1 MFRDVTKGGKLMK
14 INDRD
19 QKKQLDASIERLFQ
33 GRITR
38 REFFR
43 RATAMGISAAALSD
57 ILGLHGKAF
66 AAEGPSPAV
75 LERIKKEG
83 GELAVYNWEEYIHP
97 DTIPNFEK
105 EFGVKVI
112 FDTYPG
118 NEHLLAK
125 LQAGGARYDVVFPT
139 HNFVPVHIGQGL
151 LEPLDLENIP
161 DLNNSMS
168 RFLDTSVDPGNK
180 YTVPYLWGMTALAHN
195 TKYTKGDP
203 NADSW
208 ALLFESGPERYS
220 GKLAFTDE
228 REEVIATALA
238 YLGYSVNSRN
248 KKELLEAGE
257 LLIKTKP
264 HVKAFYPGADETKAL
279 IIEDIIVGH
288 EWNGEVVKAHRKNP
302 NVEWLLPK
310 EGGTAWFDNMAIV
323 KGAPHKFTAE
333 TFINYMLRPE
343 VASANSDE
351 GGYATANKKAVE
363 KIVSA
368 EMAQNP
374 AIYPTAKELAR
385 LEFLAVLP
393 DDILPVYDDIW
404 TRLLGA

>member
-1 MFRDVTKGGKLMK
+1 MK
-14 INDRD
+14 INDRE
-19 QKKQLDASIERLFQ
+19 QKKKLDTSVEGLFQ
-33 GRITR
+33 ARLTR

-43 RATAMGISAAALSD
+43 RATALGISAAVLTD
-57 ILGLHGKAF
+57 ILGLHKKAF
-66 AAEGPSPAV
+66 AAAGPSGAV
-75 LERIKKEG
+75 LEKIKQEG
-83 GELAVYNWEEYIHP
+83 GKLAVYNWEEYIHP
-97 DTIPNFEK
+97 DTIPNFEE

-139 HNFVPVHIGQGL
+139 HNFVPIHIGQGL
-151 LEPLDLENIP
+151 LEPLNLENIP
-161 DLNNSMS
+161 DLNNSMP

-180 YTVPYLWGMTALAHN
+180 YTAPYLWGMTALAHN

-208 ALLFESGPERYS
+208 ALMFESGPERYS

-257 LLIKTKP
+257 VLIKTKP

-279 IIEDIIVGH
+279 ITEDIIVGH
-288 EWNGEVVKAHRKNP
+288 EWNGEVVKANRKNP
-302 NVEWLLPK
+302 DVEWLLPK
-310 EGGTAWFDNMAIV
+310 EGGTAWFDCMAIV

-343 VASANSDE
+343 VAAANSDE

-363 KIVSA
+363 KFVSP
-368 EMAQNP
+368 EMANNP
-374 AIYPTAKELAR
+374 AIYPTAKELSR

>member
-1 MFRDVTKGGKLMK
+1 MK

-19 QKKQLDASIERLFQ
+19 QKKKLDASVEGLFE

-38 REFFR
+38 REFAR
-43 RATAMGISAAALSD
+43 RATAVGISAAVLSD

-66 AAEGPSPAV
+66 AAEGPSAAV
-75 LERIKKEG
+75 LEKIKKEG
-83 GELAVYNWEEYIHP
+83 GELAIYNWEEYIHP
-97 DTIPNFEK
+97 DTIPNFEE
-105 EFGVKVI
+105 EFGVRVT
-112 FDTYPG
+112 FDTFPG

-139 HNFVPVHIGQGL
+139 HNFVPIHIGQGL

-161 DLNNSMS
+161 DLGNSMS
-168 RFLDTSVDPGNK
+168 RFLDTSFDPGNK
-180 YTVPYLWGMTALAHN
+180 YSVPYLWGMTALAHN

-208 ALLFESGPERYS
+208 ALMFESGPERYS

-238 YLGYSVNSRN
+238 YLGYSINSRN

-257 LLIKTKP
+257 LLIETKP
-264 HVKAFYPGADETKAL
+264 HVKAFYPGADMTKAL
-279 IIEDIIVGH
+279 ITEDIIVGH

-302 NVEWLLPK
+302 DVEWLLPK

-351 GGYATANKKAVE
+351 GGYATANQKAVE
-363 KIVSA
+363 TVVSA
-368 EMAQNP
+368 EMSGNP

>member
-1 MFRDVTKGGKLMK
+1 MK

-139 HNFVPVHIGQGL
+139 HNFVPIHIGQGL

-368 EMAQNP
+368 EMTQNP

>member
-1 MFRDVTKGGKLMK
+1 MKG
-14 INDRD
+14 NDRN
-19 QKKQLDASIERLFQ
+19 QQKQLDAAVEGLFQ
-33 GRITR
+33 ARITR

-43 RATAMGISAAALSD
+43 RATALGISAAVLTD

-66 AAEGPSPAV
+66 AAEGPSPKV
-75 LERIKKEG
+75 LEKIKKEG
-83 GELAVYNWEEYIHP
+83 GKLAVYNWEEYIHP
-97 DTIPNFEK
+97 DTIPNFEA

-139 HNFVPVHIGQGL
+139 HNFVPIHIGQGL

-161 DLNNSMS
+161 DLNNSMP
-168 RFLDTSVDPGNK
+168 RFLDTSIDPGNK
-180 YTVPYLWGMTALAHN
+180 YSVPYLWGMTALAHN

-203 NADSW
+203 NLGSW
-208 ALLFESGPERYS
+208 ALMFESGPERYS

-279 IIEDIIVGH
+279 ITEDIIVGH
-288 EWNGEVVKAHRKNP
+288 EWNGEVVKANRKNP
-302 NVEWLLPK
+302 AVEWLLPK
-310 EGGTAWFDNMAIV
+310 EGGTAWFDCMAIV

-343 VASANSDE
+343 VAAANADE
-351 GGYATANKKAVE
+351 GGYATANQKAVE
-363 KIVSA
+363 KFVPA
-368 EMAQNP
+368 DVAQNP

>member
-1 MFRDVTKGGKLMK
+1 MK
-14 INDRD
+14 IYDRNR
-19 QKKQLDASIERLFQ
+19 KKQLDASVEGLFQ
-33 GRITR
+33 ARLTR

-43 RATAMGISAAALSD
+43 RATALGVSAAVLTD
-57 ILGLHGKAF
+57 ILGLHKKAF

-75 LERIKKEG
+75 LEKIKKEG

-97 DTIPNFEK
+97 DTIPNFEE
-105 EFGVKVI
+105 EFGVKVTY
-112 FDTYPG
+112 DTYPG

-139 HNFVPVHIGQGL
+139 HNFVPIHVGQGL
-151 LEPLDLENIP
+151 LEPLDLDNIP
-161 DLNNSMS
+161 DLNNSMPS
-168 RFLDTSVDPGNK
+168 FLDTSVDPGNK
-180 YTVPYLWGMTALAHN
+180 YTVPYLWGMTALGHN
-195 TKYTKGDP
+195 TKYTKDDP
-203 NADSW
+203 NMGSW
-208 ALLFESGPERYS
+208 ALMFESGPERYS

-257 LLIKTKP
+257 VLIKTKP
-264 HVKAFYPGADETKAL
+264 HVKAFYPGEDETKAL
-279 IIEDIIVGH
+279 ITEDIIVGH
-288 EWNGEVVKAHRKNP
+288 SWNGPVVRANRKNP
-302 NVEWLLPK
+302 DVQWLLPK

-333 TFINYMLRPE
+333 TFINYMLKPE

-351 GGYATANKKAVE
+351 GGYATANKKAVDTV
-363 KIVSA
+363 VSA
-368 EMAQNP
+368 EMTQNS
-374 AIYPTAKELAR
+374 AIYPTAEDLKR
-385 LEFLAVLP
+385 LEFLAVIP

-404 TRLLGA
+404 TRLLGG

>member
-1 MFRDVTKGGKLMK
+1 MK
-14 INDRD
+14 INDRN
-19 QKKQLDASIERLFQ
+19 QRKQLDASVEGLFQ
-33 GRITR
+33 GRLTR

-43 RATAMGISAAALSD
+43 RATALGVSSVVLSD
-57 ILGLHGKAF
+57 ILLLHGKAF

-75 LERIKKEG
+75 LEKIKKEG
-83 GELAVYNWEEYIHP
+83 GELSVYNWEEYIHP

-105 EFGVKVI
+105 EFGVKVT

-125 LQAGGARYDVVFPT
+125 LQAGGSRYDVVFPT
-139 HNFVPVHIGQGL
+139 HNFVPIHIGQGL

-161 DLNNSMS
+161 NLKNATP

-180 YTVPYLWGMTALAHN
+180 YSVPYLWGMTALAHN

-208 ALLFESGPERYS
+208 ALMFESGPKRYS

-279 IIEDIIVGH
+279 ITEDIIVGH
-288 EWNGEVVKAHRKNP
+288 EWNGEVVKANRKNP
-302 NVEWLLPK
+302 NVKWLLPK
-310 EGGTAWFDNMAIV
+310 EGGTAWFDNMAIA

-333 TFINYMLRPE
+333 AFLNYMLRPD
-343 VASANSDE
+343 VATANSDA
-351 GGYATANKKAVE
+351 GGYATANQKAVE
-363 KIVSA
+363 NFVPA
-368 EMAQNP
+368 EVAKNP

-385 LEFLAVLP
+385 LEFLTVLP

-404 TRLLGA
+404 TRLLSA

>member
-1 MFRDVTKGGKLMK
+1 MTVLT
-14 INDRD
+14 
-19 QKKQLDASIERLFQ
+19 
-33 GRITR
+33 
-38 REFFR
+38 
-43 RATAMGISAAALSD
+43 D
-57 ILGLHGKAF
+57 ILGLHRKAF
-66 AAEGPSPAV
+66 AAAGPSPEV
-75 LERIKKEG
+75 LEKIKKEG
-83 GELAVYNWEEYIHP
+83 GKLAVYNWEEYIHP
-97 DTIPNFEK
+97 DTIPNFEE

-139 HNFVPVHIGQGL
+139 HNFVPIHIGQGL

-161 DLNNSMS
+161 NLNNSMS

-180 YTVPYLWGMTALAHN
+180 YTAPYLWGMTALAHN

-203 NADSW
+203 NIDSW
-208 ALLFESGPERYS
+208 ALMFESGPERYS

-257 LLIKTKP
+257 VLIKIKP

-279 IIEDIIVGH
+279 IVEDIIVGH
-288 EWNGEVVKAHRKNP
+288 EWNGEVLKASRKNP
-302 NVEWLLPK
+302 AVEWLLPK
-310 EGGTAWFDNMAIV
+310 EGGTAWFDCMAIV

-343 VASANSDE
+343 VAAANSDE
-351 GGYATANKKAVE
+351 GGYATANQKAVE
-363 KIVSA
+363 QFVPA
-368 EMAQNP
+368 EIAQNP

-385 LEFLAVLP
+385 LEFLAVIP

>member
-1 MFRDVTKGGKLMK
+1 MK
-14 INDRD
+14 RHDRD
-19 QKKQLDASIERLFQ
+19 QQKRLDAAVEGLFQ
-33 GRITR
+33 ARITR

-43 RATAMGISAAALSD
+43 RATALGISAAVLTD

-66 AAEGPSPAV
+66 AAEGPSPEV
-75 LERIKKEG
+75 LAKIKKEG

-97 DTIPNFEK
+97 DTIPNFEE
-105 EFGVKVI
+105 EFGVKVTY
-112 FDTYPG
+112 DTYPG

-139 HNFVPVHIGQGL
+139 HNFVPIHIGQGL
-151 LEPLDLENIP
+151 LEPLDLGNIP
-161 DLNNSMS
+161 DLNNSMA
-168 RFLDTSVDPGNK
+168 RFLDTSIDPGNK
-180 YTVPYLWGMTALAHN
+180 YSVPYLWGMTALAHN

-203 NADSW
+203 NLGSW
-208 ALLFESGPERYS
+208 ALMFESGPERYS

-257 LLIKTKP
+257 VLIKIKP

-288 EWNGEVVKAHRKNP
+288 EWNGEVLKASEKNP
-302 NVEWLLPK
+302 AVEWLLPK
-310 EGGTAWFDNMAIV
+310 EGGTAWFDCMAIV

-343 VASANSDE
+343 VAAANSDE
-351 GGYATANKKAVE
+351 GGYATANRKAVE
-363 KIVSA
+363 KFVPA
-368 EMAQNP
+368 EVAQNP
-374 AIYPTAKELAR
+374 AIYPTSKELAR
-385 LEFLAVLP
+385 LEFLAVIP

>member
-1 MFRDVTKGGKLMK
+1 MK

-19 QKKQLDASIERLFQ
+19 QKKRLDASVEGLFTA
-33 GRITR
+33 RITR

-43 RATAMGISAAALSD
+43 RATALGVSAAVLTD
-57 ILGLHGKAF
+57 ILGLHRKAF

-75 LERIKKEG
+75 LEKIKKEG

-97 DTIPNFEK
+97 DTIPNFEE
-105 EFGVKVI
+105 EFGVKVT
-112 FDTYPG
+112 FDTFPG

-139 HNFVPVHIGQGL
+139 HNFVPIHVGQGL

-168 RFLDTSVDPGNK
+168 RFLDTSFDPGNK
-180 YTVPYLWGMTALAHN
+180 YSVPYLWGMTALAHN

-203 NADSW
+203 NTDSW
-208 ALLFESGPERYS
+208 ALMFESGPERYS

-238 YLGYSVNSRN
+238 YLGYSINSRN

-279 IIEDIIVGH
+279 IVEDIIVGH

-302 NVEWLLPK
+302 DVEWLLPK

-351 GGYATANKKAVE
+351 GGYATANQKAVDTV
-363 KIVSA
+363 VSA